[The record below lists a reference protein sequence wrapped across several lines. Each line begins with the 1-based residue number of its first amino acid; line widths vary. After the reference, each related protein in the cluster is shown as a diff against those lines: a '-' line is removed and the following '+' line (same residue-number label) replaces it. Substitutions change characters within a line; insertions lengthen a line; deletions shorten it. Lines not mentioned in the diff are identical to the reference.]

1 MGDQV
6 QKKKRGFPIRYNS
19 PVILTFA
26 LFCSGILLLD
36 NIFQG
41 ALMQYFFSVPG
52 NTVPFHL
59 FSFDVLRLFTHAAG
73 HANWMHLVG
82 NFSFILLLGPILEE
96 RYGSGL
102 ILLLMLVTAFVT
114 GILNRMFSSAG
125 LLGASG
131 IVFMLILLVSFTN
144 VKKGEIPLTFVLIL
158 VLYLGQEFYRMFT
171 EPNQI
176 SEMAHI
182 IGGACGGIFGFILG
196 GKKTKGKSVEESIAG
211 L

>member
-1 MGDQV
+1 MSEQTE
-6 QKKKRGFPIRYNS
+6 KKKKGFSLKYNS
-19 PVILTFA
+19 PVILSFA
-26 LFCSGILLLD
+26 LFCSAIMLLD
-36 NIFQG
+36 NIFG
-41 ALMQYFFSVPG
+41 GVLMQYFFSVQG
-52 NTVPFHL
+52 NTVPFRL
-59 FSFDVLRLFTHAAG
+59 FSFDLIRLFTHAAG

-102 ILLLMLVTAFVT
+102 MLLLLLGTALAT
-114 GILNRMFSSAG
+114 GILNRIFFSTG

-158 VLYLGQEFYRMFT
+158 LLYLGQEFYRMFF
-171 EPNQI
+171 EHNNI

-182 IGGACGGIFGFILG
+182 IGGICGGIFGFILG
-196 GKKTKGKSVEESIAG
+196 SGKESGKSVEESIS
-211 L
+211 